1 MKNQDDYQLAIDS
14 INIVR
19 TLIDS
24 AIADGRTNDA
34 WILAGKH
41 AMMVRSAAEQQ
52 APVVAE
58 RMKAE
63 AAVARAAYLASP
75 DQIMRGAAIE
85 QERVRAER
93 EEEETQD
100 RAIRERAARD
110 AAEKA
115 AAEKTRLDEKHKA
128 KLLADEELQ
137 AQKLAAEI
145 ADRVAKE
152 LAGRA

>member
-1 MKNQDDYQLAIDS
+1 MRNQEDYQLAIDS

-24 AIADGRTNDA
+24 AIADGRANDA

-41 AMMVRSAAEQQ
+41 AMMVKAAADQQ
-52 APVVAE
+52 APIVAE

-75 DQIMRGAAIE
+75 EQVMKGAAIE
-85 QERVRAER
+85 QERLNQQRLEDEAQEH
-93 EEEETQD
+93 
-100 RAIRERAARD
+100 AIRARAARE

-115 AAEKTRLDEKHKA
+115 AAARAQLDEKHKA

-145 ADRVAKE
+145 AERVAKE
-152 LAGRA
+152 LAAGQ

>member
-1 MKNQDDYQLAIDS
+1 MRNNEEYQLAIDS

-24 AIADGRTNDA
+24 AIADGRANDA

-41 AMMVRSAAEQQ
+41 AMMVKAAADQQ

-58 RMKAE
+58 RMRAE
-63 AAVARAAYLASP
+63 AATARAAYLASP
-75 DQIMRGAAIE
+75 EQVMKGAAVE
-85 QERVRAER
+85 QERVRAEQ
-93 EEEETQD
+93 EEEAAHD

-115 AAEKTRLDEKHKA
+115 AAAKTLLDEKHKA

-137 AQKLAAEI
+137 AQRLAAEI
-145 ADRVAKE
+145 AERVAKE
-152 LAGRA
+152 LAAGQ

>member
-1 MKNQDDYQLAIDS
+1 MNNEEYQLTLDS
-14 INIVR
+14 IATVR
-19 TLIDS
+19 TLIDT
-24 AIADGRTNDA
+24 AIESGQTERA
-34 WILAGKH
+34 WELSGKH
-41 AMMVRSAAEQQ
+41 ALMARQAASMR

-93 EEEETQD
+93 EEEETHD
-100 RAIRERAARD
+100 RAVRERAARE

-115 AAEKTRLDEKHKA
+115 AAEKARLDEKHKA